1 MNITHHPSDET
12 LAAFASGTL
21 DEARSVVVAAHIAM
35 CARCYATITAFEQVG
50 GALIERAVP
59 APLRAEAID
68 AALSKID
75 AAEAEPIIPV
85 SEVSDIPRVL
95 APYDV
100 GPWRWIGRGLYWRTA
115 DVPASDD
122 TRVFMLKAAP
132 GTWLPHHRHAGIEW
146 TCVLEGAFRHD
157 HGRYGPG
164 DFDEADESVEHKPF
178 VEQGATCICLVALNG
193 GLQLQGWLG
202 KLLQP
207 FVRI

>member
-1 MNITHHPSDET
+1 MIITHHPSDET

-21 DEARSVVVAAHIAM
+21 DEARSVVVAAHVSL
-35 CARCYATITAFEQVG
+35 CARCRTNVTAFEQLG
-50 GALIERAVP
+50 GALIERAAP
-59 APLRAEAID
+59 ATLRAEAID

-75 AAEAEPIIPV
+75 AGEIQPIMPRRAP
-85 SEVSDIPRVL
+85 SDIPNVL
-95 APYDV
+95 APYEV
-100 GPWRWIGRGLYWRTA
+100 GPWRWIGRGLHWRTA
-115 DVPASDD
+115 DVPSGDD

-132 GTWLPHHRHAGIEW
+132 GTWLPHHRHAGAEW

-178 VEQGATCICLVALNG
+178 VEQDATCICLVALNG